1 MRNPLVSLL
10 NLGDFFIHIVKCSY
24 MCNNTDKLY
33 LIRVIT
39 ISIDLRRVLNKMTLI
54 AFILLLAAI
63 LK

>member
-1 MRNPLVSLL
+1 
-10 NLGDFFIHIVKCSY
+10 